1 MGTKPVKCGNVCCC
15 LCVTDFEVQGYSSVT
30 EKFEKT
36 PVDAVA
42 NVPKI
47 TTVKIT

>member
-1 MGTKPVKCGNVCCC
+1 MGTKPVKCEMFV
-15 LCVTDFEVQGYSSVT
+15 VVFEVQGYSSVT
-30 EKFEKT
+30 ERFEKT

-42 NVPKI
+42 NFPKI